1 MNLNAQETIIRGK
14 VTDGGSG
21 DPLPFVNVYFKGT
34 QTGATTDFDGNY
46 LIRTTLPGDS
56 LVAAYV
62 GYHPRTKAVIKGI
75 QQTVNFQLSEAVV
88 ALEAVVVR
96 PGENPAFPMLKKM
109 VRNKSVH
116 DKRRLDAYEYD
127 TYTKIEIDVDN
138 ISEKFRNK
146 KIVRK
151 ISQVLDSVERIAGE
165 DGKPILPMMISESV
179 SKIYY
184 RDNPILRKEFISRT
198 KITGVGVEDGTTV
211 TQMVGSSF
219 QEYNFYQ
226 NWLSI
231 LVKEFVSPLADGGR
245 IYYEYDLMDSLMI
258 GNHYCYKIDFYP
270 RSPQELAFTGTMWL
284 TKDSSALKRI
294 DATVGRSA
302 NLNFIEKIRIQ
313 QELAPVE
320 GGAWLPVRNRILID
334 VSEITPNSAG
344 MLAKFYTSNENF
356 LVGKPHPPR
365 FYEQTIELAEDSR
378 MVQDESVW

>member
-179 SKIYY
+179 SKVYY
-184 RDNPILRKEFISRT
+184 RDNPVLRKEFISRT

-365 FYEQTIELAEDSR
+365 FY
-378 MVQDESVW
+378 